1 MAPYPKAL
9 IRVRGLGFRV
19 WGCGLM
25 RVLTIGGPAMR
36 VEYNNLGHVRGTP
49 IFYIRIS
56 LHAARNHLKVP
67 KTLDLHWMFQA

>member
-1 MAPYPKAL
+1 
-9 IRVRGLGFRV
+9 
-19 WGCGLM
+19 
-25 RVLTIGGPAMR
+25 MR

-67 KTLDLHWMFQA
+67 KTLDLHWVFQA